1 MNGSA
6 HTKAAMPR
14 AADQIHISRLSSL
27 DSSLARLQRCIT
39 ARIDTEGWLL
49 FAFWSSRLSTSILDH
64 IGKAAVA
71 IKPTVSSS
79 KHDSSHPP
87 DPEEQAPKRVT
98 LLKERSKASTGMIAD
113 ARCFNRLWGTI
124 EIILSLKKLI
134 EIDESLG
141 DAEES
146 SPKQTHSFDLL
157 VDFCQ
162 AVALLVYHI
171 CDHAIFFSKH
181 KIIKLSSATT
191 AILTRWSLRAF
202 AINTVM
208 AVVRVVAQRVRS
220 RGAVDKNWKKSL
232 VRTSAILIIA
242 VNNALPKGPLNELTL
257 SILGVLGS
265 GILAQG
271 IWEKHALALKA

>member
-1 MNGSA
+1 
-6 HTKAAMPR
+6 
-14 AADQIHISRLSSL
+14 
-27 DSSLARLQRCIT
+27 
-39 ARIDTEGWLL
+39 
-49 FAFWSSRLSTSILDH
+49 
-64 IGKAAVA
+64 
-71 IKPTVSSS
+71 
-79 KHDSSHPP
+79 
-87 DPEEQAPKRVT
+87 
-98 LLKERSKASTGMIAD
+98 
-113 ARCFNRLWGTI
+113 
-124 EIILSLKKLI
+124 
-134 EIDESLG
+134 
-141 DAEES
+141 
-146 SPKQTHSFDLL
+146 

-191 AILTRWSLRAF
+191 AVLTRWSLRSF
-202 AINTVM
+202 AINTIM

-271 IWEKHALALKA
+271 IWEKNALAVKA